1 MLQFGYE
8 KVPVYCYMDGNDLG
22 ECGGGGWTL
31 VMKID
36 GAQVQFI
43 AYASINSSGAHPP
56 PGNRGAFAYVV
67 SPGGWALAYPVATPG
82 HLTHVFSKDG

>member
-8 KVPVYCYMDGNDLG
+8 KVPVYCYMDGNGLG

-36 GAQVQFI
+36 GAQVQF
-43 AYASINSSGAHPP
+43 N
-56 PGNRGAFAYVV
+56 AYVV
-67 SPGGWALAYPVATPG
+67 NRFMFCGKEGN
-82 HLTHVFSKDG
+82 

>member
-8 KVPVYCYMDGNDLG
+8 KVLVYCYMDGNDLG

-56 PGNRGAFAYVV
+56 R
-67 SPGGWALAYPVATPG
+67 ATAG
-82 HLTHVFSKDG
+82 HLLTLSVPGAGH